1 MKLYEKMTN
10 REDAK
15 LKKILI
21 SFLVIGL
28 LVTSTSSMVVQAA
41 TTDNTS
47 AATTSNTIKVSLYNI
62 KEIMT
67 ENNLDIKI
75 LYNKMKIANES
86 YHDALDDYQDY
97 DDEYDDDDEV
107 EEPDAVD
114 ESDYDL
120 TTDEGKQAYYDA
132 LEAYA
137 EDLEAYN
144 DYQSYLSAKNEYETE
159 LDAYKTARD
168 AYETGI
174 EDQVNE
180 ARAAY
185 IEYLSDVS
193 ARELQENAVK
203 VQQRNIQTYKLQ
215 YENGFLSKN
224 EYNKYLQEN
233 TTENTSLDELKDAEE
248 LARVNLCNTMSISSG
263 KNIIFSTDI
272 KEDLDKV
279 SQINYNDD
287 LGKMLDNNYDI
298 RTANNDIDDLE
309 DEEDDYEDD
318 DQEDIY
324 DYKMDNAEAT
334 LKQTINTA
342 KSEFNEQYNTLISSY
357 NTLKNNY
364 DSLNLEKTDY
374 SVAQMQYDYGF
385 ISKHEVEDAK
395 IGTDGLDSVNSEYEN
410 AKITFYKNY
419 LHYLQMKEGY

>member
-1 MKLYEKMTN
+1 MKKT
-10 REDAK
+10 
-15 LKKILI
+15 LI

-47 AATTSNTIKVSLYNI
+47 AATTSNTIKVSLDNI

-86 YHDALDDYQDY
+86 YHDALDTYQDY
-97 DDEYDDDDEV
+97 DDEYDDEV
-107 EEPDAVD
+107 DKPDAD
-114 ESDYDL
+114 DYI
-120 TTDEGKQAYYDA
+120 TDEYTDGTDNPEYID
-132 LEAYA
+132 
-137 EDLEAYN
+137 AYN
-144 DYQSYLSAKNEYETE
+144 EYLNYEKYVSAKEEYETA
-159 LDAYKTARD
+159 LDSYKTARD
-168 AYETGI
+168 AYEIGI
-174 EDQVNE
+174 EDQINE

-224 EYNKYLQEN
+224 EYNKYLQDN
-233 TTENTSLDELKDAEE
+233 TANTSLDELKNTEE
-248 LARVNLCNTMSISSG
+248 LARIKLCNTMGISSG
-263 KNIIFSTDI
+263 KDITFSTDI
-272 KEDLDKV
+272 KENLDKV

-298 RTANNDIDDLE
+298 RTANTDIDDLE
-309 DEEDDYEDD
+309 DEEDDYDD
-318 DQEDIY
+318 KDQEDIY
-324 DYKMDNAEAT
+324 DYEMDNAKAT

-342 KSEFNEQYNTLISSY
+342 KSNFGEQYNTLMSSY

-374 SVAQMQYDYGF
+374 SIAQIQYNYGF
-385 ISKHEVEDAK
+385 ISKNEAEDIK
-395 IGTDGLDSVNSEYEN
+395 IGIDGLDSVNSEYEN

-419 LHYLQMKEGY
+419 LRYLQMKEGY